1 VLARVPAVTVKVPAP
16 VTETFIEFKFILPD
30 PLKLMLPTEVRLPDG
45 SILVPPVIE
54 RVVPAVKVPA
64 PA

>member
-1 VLARVPAVTVKVPAP
+1 VLERVPAVTVNVPAP
-16 VTETFIEFKFILPD
+16 VTATLIEFRFILPD
-30 PLKLMLPTEVRLPDG
+30 PLKLMLPTEVMLPDG
-45 SILVPPVIE
+45 SILVPPVME